1 MKELPQF
8 NYILSHKLKVPYK
21 KMPDIY
27 AKCFI
32 VLRLTNLDGNANTAQ
47 ECEVMNIP
55 IVHNQSDNGL
65 KWKTKED
72 VITHILNHSSS

>member
-8 NYILSHKLKVPYK
+8 NYILSHKLNVPYN

-32 VLRLTNLDGNANTAQ
+32 VLRLTHLDGNANTAQ

-55 IVHNQSDNGL
+55 IVHNQSDYGL
-65 KWKTKED
+65 KWKSKQD
-72 VITHILNHSSS
+72 VIAHILNHSSS